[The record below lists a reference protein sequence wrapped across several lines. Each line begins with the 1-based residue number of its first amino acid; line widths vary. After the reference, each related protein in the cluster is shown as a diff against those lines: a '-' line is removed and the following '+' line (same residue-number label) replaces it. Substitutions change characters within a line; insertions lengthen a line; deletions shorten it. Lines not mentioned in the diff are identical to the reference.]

1 LQLAARWGVW
11 KRFRPIVG
19 LQMLSTAV
27 AILLSAWL
35 AGRHG
40 AISAALGGLIGIVPG
55 IVFVILASRSKSK
68 SAGEALVAALRAEA
82 AKVALMIVFLWF
94 AMRAYEHAVAASLIG
109 SFVATVIIFSMA
121 VLVRDPRSD

>member
-1 LQLAARWGVW
+1 VW

-40 AISAALGGLIGIVPG
+40 AVSAALGGLIGIVPG

-82 AKVALMIVFLWF
+82 AKVALMILFLWF
-94 AMRAYEHAVAASLIG
+94 AMRAYENAVAVSLIG